1 MVVSSKSITEP
12 RSGTALELTGAEIMC
27 EALMNEGVS
36 VIFGYPGGAI
46 MPFYDALHGC
56 KGLHHVLVR
65 HEQGATHAADG
76 YARATGKVGVC
87 CATSGPGATN
97 MVTGLANAFMDSV
110 PIVAITGQVARP
122 AIGKDSFQET
132 DVIGVT
138 IPVTKHNI
146 LVGSA
151 AELGDAIHEACA
163 IAKHGRPGPVLIDV
177 PKDVQFERA
186 IYRPIT
192 HTFPTPFP
200 GDAGREKLL
209 RDAAA
214 MIDGAE
220 KPLIMAGHGVILA
233 EGYEA
238 LRRFAERTG
247 IPVITTL
254 LGVSSFPES
263 HPLSLGMPGMH
274 GPASTNHAINES
286 DMILAVGMRFDDR
299 VTGKIAEFAPNAR
312 IVHIDIEPAELRKVV
327 PTMLAIH
334 GDAREMLERLTPI
347 VKQREHS
354 AWLALIRSWDP
365 PEPTVESTIPQ
376 PVDILRAIRRASD
389 GKAVLVTDVGQHQ
402 MWAARHYGYDLPNS
416 HITSGGSGT
425 MGFSL
430 PAAMGVKM
438 GRPDAE
444 VWVVAGDGGFQMNIQ
459 ELATIADE
467 QLEIKC
473 VIMNNGYLGMVR
485 QWQKFFHGGRYS
497 ATPISSPNYLLL
509 AQAYGH
515 QARKVD
521 HADEL
526 QDAIDWAASTPGC
539 VIVDVAIEQERNV
552 YPMIPSG
559 QSIAAMI
566 EDPDALRN
574 PGWEDAE

>member
-1 MVVSSKSITEP
+1 MVVTRKSITEP
-12 RSGTALELTGAEIMC
+12 RSDTALELTGAEIMC
-27 EALMNEGVS
+27 EALLNEGVS
-36 VIFGYPGGAI
+36 VIYGYPGGAI

-56 KGLHHVLVR
+56 EGLHHVLVR

-163 IAKHGRPGPVLIDV
+163 IARHGRPGPVLIDV

-186 IYRPIT
+186 AYRPIS

-209 RDAAA
+209 RDAAG

-233 EGYEA
+233 EGYDA

-254 LGVSSFPES
+254 LGVSCFPES

-286 DMILAVGMRFDDR
+286 DLILAVGMRFDDR

-327 PTMLAIH
+327 PTVLAIH
-334 GDAREMLERLTPI
+334 GDAREMLERLTPM
-347 VKQREHS
+347 VKQREH
-354 AWLALIRSWDP
+354 ATWLAQIRGWDP
-365 PEPTVESTIPQ
+365 PEPAVESTIPQ
-376 PVDILRAIRRASD
+376 PTEILRAIRRATD

-402 MWAARHYGYDLPNS
+402 MWAARHYIYDLPNS

-438 GRPDAE
+438 GRPDAD

-467 QLEIKC
+467 KLEIKC

-497 ATPISSPNYLLL
+497 ATPISSPNYILL

-526 QDAIDWAASTPGC
+526 QEAIDWAASTPGC

-559 QSIAAMI
+559 QSVAAMI

>member
-1 MVVSSKSITEP
+1 
-12 RSGTALELTGAEIMC
+12 
-27 EALMNEGVS
+27 
-36 VIFGYPGGAI
+36 
-46 MPFYDALHGC
+46 
-56 KGLHHVLVR
+56 
-65 HEQGATHAADG
+65 
-76 YARATGKVGVC
+76 
-87 CATSGPGATN
+87 
-97 MVTGLANAFMDSV
+97 
-110 PIVAITGQVARP
+110 
-122 AIGKDSFQET
+122 
-132 DVIGVT
+132 
-138 IPVTKHNI
+138 
-146 LVGSA
+146 
-151 AELGDAIHEACA
+151 
-163 IAKHGRPGPVLIDV
+163 
-177 PKDVQFERA
+177 
-186 IYRPIT
+186 
-192 HTFPTPFP
+192 
-200 GDAGREKLL
+200 
-209 RDAAA
+209 

-233 EGYEA
+233 EGYDV

-247 IPVITTL
+247 MPVITTL
-254 LGVSSFPES
+254 LGVSCFPES

-286 DMILAVGMRFDDR
+286 DVILAVGMRFDDR

-312 IVHIDIEPAELRKVV
+312 IIHIDIEPAELRKVV
-327 PTMLAIH
+327 PTVLPIH
-334 GDAREMLERLTPI
+334 GDAREMLERLVPM
-347 VKQREHS
+347 VKPREHS
-354 AWLALIRSWDP
+354 AWLAQIRGWDP
-365 PEPTVESTIPQ
+365 PEPAVESTIPQ
-376 PVDILRAIRRASD
+376 PTEILRAIRRASG

-402 MWAARHYGYDLPNS
+402 MWAARHYTYDLPNS
-416 HITSGGSGT
+416 HFTSGGSGT

-438 GRPDAE
+438 GRPDAD

-526 QDAIDWAASTPGC
+526 QDAIDWAAATPGC
-539 VIVDVAIEQERNV
+539 VIIDVAIEQERNV

-559 QSIAAMI
+559 QSVAAMI